1 MDAQPAKE
9 FPDSLDGIEF
19 RAVWG
24 KVVKIQTLR
33 TARGV
38 MIASVVSNQD
48 RTAATIPM
56 TSQVLQEGR
65 EAIGIEG

>member
-1 MDAQPAKE
+1 
-9 FPDSLDGIEF
+9 
-19 RAVWG
+19 
-24 KVVKIQTLR
+24 
-33 TARGV
+33 